1 MKKTHIASA
10 ALTAASALFFSANAA
25 TVAEGVNTVGS
36 VSMQIAMCLKAA
48 AKEINVRPS
57 WYRILG
63 AA

>member
-36 VSMQIAMCLKAA
+36 VSMQIAAHGETLAA
-48 AKEINVRPS
+48 NFLCA
-57 WYRILG
+57 
-63 AA
+63 